1 MKKLLII
8 ILLAMAGAIGATAQ
22 EATVKSFETAPMD
35 VTAQQY
41 ARLDLHGEK
50 CAVVKVRVIADGVAF
65 KGNLIGE
72 PVENPGEYWVYL
84 TGGTKQVQ
92 ILSRS
97 FLPFM
102 YYFPEPL
109 QGGVTYVLTLLAP
122 QAAGGSAPQGPVA
135 NFLVLKVAPAS
146 AHVTVDGKERMVNNG
161 VATVKL
167 DAGTHTYRVTSL
179 GYAPQEG
186 TVVMDGKKLTRTVT
200 LVSTMPTLTV
210 TTATPG
216 TEIFVNDER
225 KGTDRWSGQLLPDN
239 YTVEGRLAGHRTF
252 SRSLTLA
259 ESHSQTVAIPALT
272 AITGTLSVDYTPV
285 DATITIDGRAA
296 GVTPN
301 VINNLPVGTHTVVI
315 AKDGFSPATHTVT
328 VAESAT
334 ATLSG
339 ELSPAPADAS
349 NAMTDY
355 FFGDNA
361 DVSSK
366 YERFQDAA
374 GKFGYKHDG
383 RMVIS
388 ARFDDAGVFREG
400 LAAVKVGGK
409 YGFIDPS
416 GELVIPALYDYAFY
430 FREGMAMVK
439 SVGLYGYIDK
449 TGKLVVPPQYDYAGY
464 FSEGLAYVATKG
476 KVGCIDK
483 TGKMVIPQKY
493 RGIGEFHEGLAAV
506 WHKGKWGFID
516 TSGKIVIPAKYDDA
530 RTFINGRVSVQ
541 LDGRW
546 FTIDRNGKE
555 VK

>member
-1 MKKLLII
+1 MKKLFLILII
-8 ILLAMAGAIGATAQ
+8 ALAGAVGGAAQ
-22 EATVKSFETAPMD
+22 EAVVKSFEAAPMD

-50 CAVVKVRVIADGVAF
+50 CALVKVRVVARDVTF
-65 KGNLIGE
+65 SGSVMGE
-72 PVENPGEYWVYL
+72 VQKRGSEYWVYMPA
-84 TGGTKQVQ
+84 GTKMLQVTAET
-92 ILSRS
+92 
-97 FLPFM
+97 FLPFL
-102 YYFPEPL
+102 YTFPEPL
-109 QGGVTYVLTLLAP
+109 RGGVTYVLTVQAP
-122 QAAGGSAPQGPVA
+122 QPAAGVPQKPA
-135 NFLVLKVAPAS
+135 ENFLVLKVSPAN
-146 AHVTVDGKERMVNNG
+146 AHVYVDDTERRVEDG
-161 VATVKL
+161 VVSVPLADGV
-167 DAGTHTYRVTSL
+167 HTYRAEAV
-179 GYAPQEG
+179 GYAPVSESVTMAG
-186 TVVMDGKKLTRTVT
+186 ERVARTVT
-200 LVSTMPTLTV
+200 LRSTMPVLSV
-210 TTATPG
+210 SAATPG
-216 TEIFVNDER
+216 TEIFVNDMRRGATSWRGELAP
-225 KGTDRWSGQLLPDN
+225 GD
-239 YTVEGRLAGHRTF
+239 YIVEGRLTGHRSHTQKV
-252 SRSLTLA
+252 TLA
-259 ESHSQTVAIPALT
+259 EGQNSTVAIPALE
-272 AITGTLSVDYTPV
+272 AITGSLSVTYKPV